1 MTTFAMV
8 ALLAIGSVS
17 LGITACSPPPLT
29 RDTPAALITQLYED
43 YAWEVVTTSS
53 ARNTLMDEPIAVLS
67 KYFDDNLAQ
76 LIARDHECRVRTKEV
91 CKLNG
96 SPIWQSND
104 PEAFDLSVATKDSTL
119 VTVSFRRRYPQPV
132 DTVVNVLYRM
142 TRTPRGWRVH
152 DIVSDDGESLVQML
166 SAKSG

>member
-1 MTTFAMV
+1 MKRLATFAV
-8 ALLAIGSVS
+8 AAGS

-91 CKLNG
+91 CTLNG

-104 PEAFDLSVATKDSTL
+104 PEAFDLSVATNDSTS
-119 VTVSFRRRYPQPV
+119 VTVSFRRRYPQPI
-132 DTVVNVLYRM
+132 DTMVNVRYRM
-142 TRTPRGWRVH
+142 TRTPQGWRVV
-152 DIVSDDGESLVQML
+152 DILSDDGESLVQTL
-166 SAKSG
+166 SAQSG

>member
-1 MTTFAMV
+1 MKRLATFAV
-8 ALLAIGSVS
+8 AAGS
-17 LGITACSPPPLT
+17 LGITACSQPPQT
-29 RDTPAALITQLYED
+29 RDTPAAIVTQLYED

-104 PEAFDLSVATKDSTL
+104 PEAFDLSVATNDSTSA
-119 VTVSFRRRYPQPV
+119 TVSFRRRYPQPI
-132 DTVVNVLYRM
+132 DTMVNVRYRM
-142 TRTPRGWRVH
+142 TRTPQGWRVV
-152 DIVSDDGESLVQML
+152 DILSDDGESLVQML